1 MGPPATLQFSVQDVF
16 PTVHRAT
23 NYHRMFAVL
32 SVWLAVAVGAP
43 MLITDARA
51 ALPEQGTHGTT
62 SADSFRSDRLRY
74 QPIQL
79 ADLRRSLV
87 GSSVKRNIGAVSK
100 QVRSRVRRARR
111 RIGGDAGPIQAAAFD
126 SDGPVPFATSAD
138 NTIRARNLETGAG
151 GP

>member
-1 MGPPATLQFSVQDVF
+1 MGPRTTLQFSVQIVF
-16 PTVHRAT
+16 SAVHRAT
-23 NYHRMFAVL
+23 NCHRMFAVL

-51 ALPEQGTHGTT
+51 ALLERGTLGTT
-62 SADSFRSDRLRY
+62 SADSSRSDRLSD

-79 ADLRRSLV
+79 AELRRSLV
-87 GSSVKRNIGAVSK
+87 GSSVKRNIRAVSK

-111 RIGGDAGPIQAAAFD
+111 GIGGDAGPIQAAAFN